1 MLFPAQAL
9 CHCRLPAP
17 WKQVSPGKSR
27 RSPSSSRAVPK
38 QGCSFLGTHH
48 PHPPRAPPAHL
59 CHHIPHPAKLL
70 GSSLGS
76 TSRIPCA
83 TPGMGPGS
91 PGTGAESPRTPSATT
106 PPLKC
111 PAFNIPVINHTWN
124 AEGRRRMPRAKGK
137 AKQRQFIINDFYL
150 LKMEANIWTDT
161 LAAL

>member
-1 MLFPAQAL
+1 MCDP
-9 CHCRLPAP
+9 RDGP
-17 WKQVSPGKSR
+17 WLSWDRSR
-27 RSPSSSRAVPK
+27 VPK
-38 QGCSFLGTHH
+38 DPLSH
-48 PHPPRAPPAHL
+48 
-59 CHHIPHPAKLL
+59 K
-70 GSSLGS
+70 
-76 TSRIPCA
+76 
-83 TPGMGPGS
+83 
-91 PGTGAESPRTPSATT
+91 